1 MPKAAE
7 TREIERRRRSGDSSV
22 NLVDMRLDIE
32 VAGELVLSCG
42 GLWNRK
48 ANEWEGNAS
57 ACRRRVVANLHPGQ
71 GPAAHWFSSWLAAH
85 ATRRDS
91 PPVVDPDDTAWSGD
105 PTDVYS
111 ALLSGGRRAGKTFFA
126 AVAVAAYAVEFP
138 NAIIWALSPSR
149 GKDDTK
155 PDEIRREMSK
165 LLAPEWIARQTHATG
180 WELINGSEIKLK
192 SAHIGSDSDAIKEGR
207 ADLVWMNE
215 SQKMMKRV
223 YIVARGAISDKS
235 GLVLCCANPPVEAK
249 DQQWVSEFAADTDAG
264 RRASVHL
271 PFNPLDNPHIDRRAL
286 LRLAEETDDRTFQ
299 IEVLGMFMPA
309 VDSVAYNWLRRE
321 NEKAMPQPTYDHGR
335 QIPCAR
341 TGLLDVT
348 AEFLERMEE
357 GDGFS
362 RLLGLDVQRVPYI
375 GGPAYKFYCQ
385 PDLLPTRD
393 NVIAWIVGEEI
404 LDGGDEEEWCEK
416 LHESGYNPKRTL
428 IVCDASGRYQHSR
441 RRNADSPPPRWTGQ
455 ASFDLIKGAGFT
467 HIVPPSRRMDKNP
480 AIVDRIRAFT
490 SMICDRTG
498 RRRLFADPELAPK
511 SCRAIREWKTVHGKP
526 SRIQDVAHLGDG
538 ISYPL
543 IRLFPR
549 FLRSDKPGVVDPVA
563 DLVDLPPKADAEDK
577 FFGRPEPRG
586 SRPRAPRNRGL

>member
-7 TREIERRRRSGDSSV
+7 AREIERRRRSGDESL

-42 GLWNRK
+42 GRWNRK
-48 ANEWEGNAS
+48 AAEWEGDVD
-57 ACRRRVVANLHPGQ
+57 ACEQRIVARLHPGQ
-71 GPAAHWFSSWLAAH
+71 AAATKWFGAWLAVH
-85 ATRRDS
+85 AGRRDN
-91 PPVVDPDDTAWSGD
+91 PPKDSELADTGWSGD

-111 ALLSGGRRAGKTFFA
+111 ALVAGGRRGGKTFWA
-126 AVAVAAYAVEFP
+126 AVAVAAYAVQFP

-155 PDEIRREMSK
+155 PDEIRRYMSA
-165 LLAPEWIARQTHATG
+165 LLAPEWIARQTNATG
-180 WELINGSEIKLK
+180 WELINGSNIMLK
-192 SAHIGSDSDAIKEGR
+192 SAHIGADSDAIKEGQ

-286 LRLAEETDDRTFQ
+286 LAMADEVDERTFQ

-309 VDSVAYNWLRRE
+309 VDAVAYNWLRKE
-321 NEKAMPQPTYDHGR
+321 NEKAKPEPTFQGGR
-335 QIPCAR
+335 QIACAR
-341 TGLLDVT
+341 TGLVDVT
-348 AEFLERMEE
+348 AEFLEKSEE
-357 GDGFS
+357 GDGFTQ
-362 RLLGLDVQRVPYI
+362 LIGLDVQRVPYI
-375 GGPAYKFYCQ
+375 GGPVYKFYCD
-385 PDLLPTRD
+385 PGTTPTRD
-393 NVIAWIVGEEI
+393 NVLAWIVGEEI
-404 LDGGDEEEWCEK
+404 LDGGDEEEWCGK
-416 LHESGYNPKRTL
+416 LHEAGYNPKSTL

-455 ASFDLIKGAGFT
+455 ASFDLIRGAGFW

-490 SMICDRTG
+490 SMIASKFG
-498 RRRLFADPELAPK
+498 VRRLFADPELAPK
-511 SCRAIREWKTVHGKP
+511 SCKAIREWKTVHGKP

-549 FLRSDKPGVVDPVA
+549 FLRSDKPGAVDPVIER
-563 DLVDLPPKADAEDK
+563 VDLPKATPEDK
-577 FFGRPEPRG
+577 FFGKPDPRG
-586 SRPRAPRNRGL
+586 PQRRTRRNRGL